1 MVIASIA
8 VTISWRLLQRM
19 LVLINWGS
27 RANARD
33 LSASAGRP
41 GHGDFARLWRY
52 HSDPRIPLI
61 TAIFPIAAT
70 AAMQIGEALHQ
81 LDAHDVFCHL
91 VAELPFEAQPQWR
104 AVGNGQRLAVH
115 LIGEDRLRM
124 RSVNQVDAL
133 IVADAL
139 GIDTE
144 LAAIIQGTGAME
156 HDKAGLGPDTYA
168 RQHPGE
174 RHAGP
179 FADAAPA
186 LDAIMAG
193 DLGAG
198 RQGAQLLER

>member
-61 TAIFPIAAT
+61 TAIFPITAA

-81 LDAHDVFCHL
+81 LDAHDVKYHAIAVVL
-91 VAELPFEAQPQWR
+91 DLMRPAVARRRFLDQ
-104 AVGNGQRLAVH
+104 LA
-115 LIGEDRLRM
+115 
-124 RSVNQVDAL
+124 
-133 IVADAL
+133 AL
-139 GIDTE
+139 GFDE
-144 LAAIIQGTGAME
+144 GRKRCGGMGRE
-156 HDKAGLGPDTYA
+156 WRPGP
-168 RQHPGE
+168 P
-174 RHAGP
+174 
-179 FADAAPA
+179 PA
-186 LDAIMAG
+186 
-193 DLGAG
+193 
-198 RQGAQLLER
+198 ESPY